1 MRAWVI
7 GGSSG
12 IGRACADLLAKDM
25 VVSAT
30 GVEEFNVATAEPWE
44 WRGQI
49 REFGFPTH
57 IVYSAGVNHLR
68 WIGSDE
74 RSQTETDG
82 YLFDVNFFGFTMLLD
97 ALVHAGAFKGPTGD
111 FEGDRGD
118 YPFGMKPSIVAISSD
133 AAERPMRTSLAYC
146 ASKAALNMA
155 VRCAA
160 RELGQH
166 GWRINAVAPGMT
178 AGTGMQEYIDQAVP
192 EVRGW
197 TYEETFKYEAQQEVT
212 PGRITTKEVAQ
223 VVRDTL
229 LGPAHLNGSIVTIN
243 GGR

>member
-1 MRAWVI
+1 VI

-30 GVEEFNVATAEPWE
+30 GVEEFNVARATWNEWTA
-44 WRGQI
+44 QI
-49 REFGFPTH
+49 REFGYPTH
-57 IVYSAGVNHLR
+57 VVYSAGINHLR
-68 WIGSDE
+68 WIGEPHQMYEDH
-74 RSQTETDG
+74 
-82 YLFDVNFFGFTMLLD
+82 LFDVNVRGFIALMD
-97 ALVHAGAFKGPTGD
+97 ALVASGMMM
-111 FEGDRGD
+111 DRQRGH
-118 YPFGMKPSIVAISSD
+118 YPFGIMPSIVAISSD

-160 RELGQH
+160 RELGPH

-178 AGTGMQEYIDQAVP
+178 AGTGMQEYIDEAVP
-192 EVRGW
+192 VVRGW
-197 TYEETFKYEAQQEVT
+197 THEQTFKYEAQQEVT

-223 VVRDTL
+223 TVRDVL